1 VRLTDCDAD
10 YATAF
15 GGICV
20 KVYLVGGAVR
30 DALLGL
36 AVHERDFVVVGSSV
50 EAMLAQGFQQVGKD
64 FPVFLHPQSQEEYA
78 LARTER
84 KSAPGYHGFVMHAS
98 PQVTLEEDLAR
109 RDLTINAMAQ
119 AENGGLVDPY
129 GGRADL
135 AARVLRHV
143 SPAFVEDPVRILR
156 VARFAARFAGLG
168 FHVADETL
176 DLMRTM
182 VANGE
187 VDALV
192 PERVWQ
198 EMLKALSTE
207 YPARFFEVL
216 REVGALKHLLPELDA
231 LFGVPQPVRYHPE
244 IDTGVHSLMVLQQAV
259 RLGAD
264 APTRWAALL
273 HDVGKGTTRPEEWP
287 HHYGHEER
295 GARLIEP
302 LAARL
307 RWPLEFRDLAVM
319 SARWHGHVHKVLD
332 LRSATVL
339 KVLEGVD
346 ALRRPQRFE
355 QFLLVCEADARGRLG
370 FEDCAY
376 PQADVMRRA
385 FAVIKAVSVQPLLA
399 RGLSGAALGQAL
411 ARERLRALS
420 ASGFKQLV

>member
-1 VRLTDCDAD
+1 MKT
-10 YATAF
+10 
-15 GGICV
+15 
-20 KVYLVGGAVR
+20 YLVGGAVR

-36 AVHERDFVVVGSSV
+36 PVHERDYVVVGSCV
-50 EAMLAQGFQQVGKD
+50 EEMLARGFVQVGKD
-64 FPVFLHPQSQEEYA
+64 FPVFLHPQTREEYA

-98 PQVTLEEDLAR
+98 PEVTLEDDLAR

-119 AENGGLVDPY
+119 SEGEGNDLVDPY

-143 SPAFVEDPVRILR
+143 SPAFAEDPVRILR
-156 VARFAARFAGLG
+156 TARFAARFASLG
-168 FHVADETL
+168 FRVADETL

-182 VANGE
+182 VMSGE

-198 EMLKALSTE
+198 EIVKALSTQH
-207 YPARFFEVL
+207 PARFFEVL
-216 REVGALKHLLPELDA
+216 REVGALERLLPELDA
-231 LFGVPQPVRYHPE
+231 LFGVPQPEKYHPE
-244 IDTGVHSLMVLQQAV
+244 IDSGVHSLMVLQQAV

-264 APTRWAALL
+264 IPTRWAALL
-273 HDVGKGTTRPEEWP
+273 HDLGKGATPPEEWP

-302 LAARL
+302 LAERL
-307 RWPLEFRDLAVM
+307 RVPQEFRDLAVM
-319 SARWHGHVHKVLD
+319 SARWHGHVHKVME
-332 LRSATVL
+332 LRPATLL
-339 KVLEGVD
+339 KVLEAVD

-355 QFLLVCEADARGRLG
+355 QFLLVCEADARGRTG
-370 FEDCAY
+370 FEDVDY

-385 FAVIKAVSVQPLLA
+385 FAAIKAVSVQPLLA
-399 RGLSGAALGQAL
+399 QGLSGAALGQAL
-411 ARERLRALS
+411 ARARLQTLTS
-420 ASGFKQLV
+420 SEFKQPV

>member
-1 VRLTDCDAD
+1 
-10 YATAF
+10 
-15 GGICV
+15 V
-20 KVYLVGGAVR
+20 KTYLVGGAVR

-36 AVHERDFVVVGSSV
+36 PVHERDYVVVGSSV

-64 FPVFLHPQSQEEYA
+64 FPVFLHPKTQEEYA

-98 PQVTLEEDLAR
+98 PDVTLEDDLAR

-119 AENGGLVDPY
+119 VQEGTGAGSIVDPY

-135 AARVLRHV
+135 EARVLRHV
-143 SPAFVEDPVRILR
+143 SQAFVEDPVRILR
-156 VARFAARFAGLG
+156 TARFAARFAGLG
-168 FHVADETL
+168 FRVADETL

-182 VANGE
+182 VMNGE

-198 EMLKALSTE
+198 EILKALSTE
-207 YPARFFEVL
+207 HPARFFEVL
-216 REVGALKHLLPELDA
+216 REVGALKRLLPELDA
-231 LFGVPQPVRYHPE
+231 LFGVPQPEKYHPE
-244 IDTGVHSLMVLQQAV
+244 IDSGVHSLMVLQQAV

-273 HDVGKGTTRPEEWP
+273 HDLGKGTTPQELWP

-302 LAARL
+302 LAERL
-307 RWPLEFRDLAVM
+307 RLPVEFRDLAVL
-319 SARWHGHVHKVLD
+319 SARWHGHVHKVFE

-339 KVLEGVD
+339 KLFNALD

-370 FEDCAY
+370 FEDVDY

-385 FAVIKAVSVQPLLA
+385 FAAIKAVSVQPLLA
-399 RGLSGAALGQAL
+399 KGLSGAALGHAL

-420 ASGFKQLV
+420 SSGFKQPV

>member
-1 VRLTDCDAD
+1 MKT
-10 YATAF
+10 
-15 GGICV
+15 
-20 KVYLVGGAVR
+20 YLVGGAVR

-36 AVHERDFVVVGSSV
+36 PVHERDYVVVGSCV
-50 EAMLAQGFQQVGKD
+50 DEMLAQGFQQVGKD
-64 FPVFLHPQSQEEYA
+64 FPVFLHPQTREEYA

-98 PQVTLEEDLAR
+98 PEVTLENDLAR
-109 RDLTINAMAQ
+109 RDLTINAIAQ
-119 AENGGLVDPY
+119 AEDGCLVDPY
-129 GGRADL
+129 GGQADIE
-135 AARVLRHV
+135 ARVLRHV

-156 VARFAARFAGLG
+156 VARFAARFTGLG
-168 FHVADETL
+168 FGVADETL

-182 VANGE
+182 VENGE

-207 YPARFFEVL
+207 HPARFFEVL
-216 REVGALKHLLPELDA
+216 REVGALKRLLPELDA
-231 LFGVPQPVRYHPE
+231 LFGVPQPAVYHPE
-244 IDTGVHSLMVLQQAV
+244 IDSGVHSLMVLQQAV

-264 APTRWAALL
+264 VPTRWAALL
-273 HDVGKGTTRPEEWP
+273 HDLGKGTTPPEEWP

-302 LAARL
+302 LAERL
-307 RWPLEFRDLAVM
+307 RLPHEFRELAVM
-319 SARWHGHVHKVLD
+319 SARWHGHVHKVME
-332 LRSATVL
+332 LRPATLL
-339 KVLEGVD
+339 KVLEAVD

-385 FAVIKAVSVQPLLA
+385 FAAIKAVSVQPLLA
-399 RGLSGAALGQAL
+399 KGLSGAALGRAL
-411 ARERLRALS
+411 ARERLLALS
-420 ASGFKQLV
+420 SGGFKTQA